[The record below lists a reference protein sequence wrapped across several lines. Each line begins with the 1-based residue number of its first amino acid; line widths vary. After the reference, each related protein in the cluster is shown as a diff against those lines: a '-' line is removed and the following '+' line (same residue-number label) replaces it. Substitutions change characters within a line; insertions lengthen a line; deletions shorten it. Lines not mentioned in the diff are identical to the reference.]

1 MKFIIHRGAEEIGG
15 TCLEVSSDTTRIILD
30 CGWPL
35 DDHGLVTPPPV
46 PGLFAPGPPP
56 QAVLLTHAHPDHTGF
71 MSELPAN
78 IPVYA
83 TVPTSKI
90 MLVGS
95 IYAGGIKLPR
105 DRFVPLPFS
114 RSSEDCTSVLIGDL
128 RVTAY
133 PVDHSAYG
141 AVALLV
147 EHGGIRLLYTGDL
160 RFHGRKPGMRRR
172 LVRELRGK
180 LDLLVIEG
188 TNFGR
193 ETSGLTTEDAVEE
206 FALKT
211 ARNEK
216 SLVMVA
222 FSPQNLD
229 RFVSFFRAAV
239 ETGRTFV
246 CDHYMAAVLYMLNLA
261 SLPKPTATGRLRV
274 YFPRKRAR
282 VEKYERHSRIGAIT
296 LDEICGAPERFM
308 MLVRP
313 GIIGDFNGELPER
326 TQLLF
331 GMWPGYREKP
341 EWEKT
346 KALIAKSN
354 GRIMDCHAS
363 GHASPEGLFDFVQEL
378 APKRIAPVHT
388 LAPQSYASRFP
399 QIQILRERMSQ
410 L

>member
-1 MKFIIHRGAEEIGG
+1 
-15 TCLEVSSDTTRIILD
+15 
-30 CGWPL
+30 
-35 DDHGLVTPPPV
+35 
-46 PGLFAPGPPP
+46 
-56 QAVLLTHAHPDHTGF
+56 